1 MKLYKVNDM
10 KRGWFIGDFEP
21 NVIRT
26 KGFEVGYLHHR
37 AGEKWPSHYHKIAT
51 EINLLISRQ
60 YDNLWK
66 VNKCGRNICN

>member
-1 MKLYKVNDM
+1 MKLYNVNDM

-37 AGEKWPSHYHKIAT
+37 AGEKWQIPFCMMTAI
-51 EINLLISRQ
+51 L
-60 YDNLWK
+60 
-66 VNKCGRNICN
+66 